1 MRDDLGPR
9 SRQIFGVAMTKLS
22 EFKVANENFKKSIL
36 SVAPSESLIS
46 FWRSSSKLEQAVKV
60 MDDCYGKLDAMDKA
74 LGAYDELFK
83 PYCKKITDQVAKEKN
98 EIKPKAKAVVEKLE
112 HGLESISISYRK
124 DMIALADSGGQDPN
138 RKDVGKG
145 VANAAA
151 DIAMKKII
159 AEVSVEFKKRREAHR
174 KVALEVEQTSR
185 EKAVEAASIVDRM
198 NKLVSQAMNNK
209 KAGKLRENQMLALSA
224 TQQAGKVKTLA
235 DEAQDFYD
243 RSLEPYFAERNMTIA
258 TVSKQ
263 MGHDIPKDYANLASK
278 EAEKHSKIFTEATKL
293 TAAAKLANAK
303 SRSAAEQ
310 AAQILEQVNDVVAG
324 RDVAQS
330 FLKGAANA
338 AMRAKTMVDEATV
351 DGEKLKVTTIPNIG
365 RAMLV
370 KQTGKPEN
378 ELASVVPTLTTLTP
392 FLETALQTCL
402 EQAETARKMIKDE
415 RQKIPGEYLKG
426 QIDKIFTTI
435 EGQIDKLDELLTYVQ
450 KIANQ
455 IIPRAQEMID

>member
-1 MRDDLGPR
+1 
-9 SRQIFGVAMTKLS
+9 
-22 EFKVANENFKKSIL
+22 
-36 SVAPSESLIS
+36 
-46 FWRSSSKLEQAVKV
+46 
-60 MDDCYGKLDAMDKA
+60 
-74 LGAYDELFK
+74 
-83 PYCKKITDQVAKEKN
+83 
-98 EIKPKAKAVVEKLE
+98 
-112 HGLESISISYRK
+112 
-124 DMIALADSGGQDPN
+124 MIALADSGGQDPN

-151 DIAMKKII
+151 DIAMKKVI

-174 KVALEVEQTSR
+174 KVAIEVEQTSR

-324 RDVAQS
+324 RDLAQS